1 MDNIMILG
9 GDILRCDICGNPITW
24 QESVGLTSDNKAVHL
39 KCKETLPLKQQI
51 EERQLLQAKLNIAIN
66 GLSEIVSQMEQNPY
80 AANIALNTLDEIMNY
95 TARFYA
101 EKALDEAIT
110 KDVMEIVADFFPDRR
125 EIK

>member
-24 QESVGLTSDNKAVHL
+24 QESVGLTSDSKAIHL